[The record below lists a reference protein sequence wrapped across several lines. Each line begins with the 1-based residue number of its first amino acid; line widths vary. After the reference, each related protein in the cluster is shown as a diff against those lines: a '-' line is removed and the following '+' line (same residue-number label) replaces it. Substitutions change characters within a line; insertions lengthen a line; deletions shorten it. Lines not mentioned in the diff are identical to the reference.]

1 MAKMKA
7 VKGVRSKSVERRL
20 AEQKAQKAGIANRDP
35 RPATTDFKDR
45 SLPPDREAE
54 LVRDLR
60 KTLGDYLLFGNGTER
75 RFSRVIDIMDEL
87 DGRSYR
93 ENSDASFP
101 RHNNEHQP

>member
-1 MAKMKA
+1 MAKTKTEV
-7 VKGVRSKSVERRL
+7 VKSKSMERRL
-20 AEQKAQKAGIANRDP
+20 VEQRAHAIDP
-35 RPATTDFKDR
+35 RPQKTDFKDR

-60 KTLGDYLLFGNGTER
+60 KTLGDYLLFGNGAER

-93 ENSDASFP
+93 
-101 RHNNEHQP
+101 